1 MAAPARVWQHPR
13 WSYDETSSPAARR
26 AAARMAIRSG
36 AAASSQTVATAAAVA
51 DPRPTFRP
59 ASAPAPRLRAV
70 RRPRVRLFPALVV
83 LVMAGAA
90 LLGPTALN
98 LASMRAEWRTAHL
111 EQQRDDMLAQRAAL
125 QARVSALSST
135 QRIEEAAR
143 RLGMVKPTAVDL
155 PCAAGCRQRGVG
167 ALGQCA
173 GEFRPSGAPGGQGG
187 GPADGR

>member
-143 RLGMVKPTAVDL
+143 RLGMVKPTAVDFLAL
-155 PCAAGCRQRGVG
+155 PGAGSG
-167 ALGQCA
+167 ALGPWASVQESSA
-173 GEFRPSGAPGGQGG
+173 PAGAPGGQGG